1 MLVSV
6 LPIEE
11 AQKASKAS
19 KQDAKHGITPSAAQA
34 AAAAAAARAAGTESS
49 LSKEMLRLG
58 ESASSQQSII
68 ELSANCLVRHRTR
81 LVPEWDSQV
90 ALSRPC
96 MVVKLW
102 KIFAKISFSLS
113 WPWGLH

>member
-11 AQKASKAS
+11 AQKASKAT
-19 KQDAKHGITPSAAQA
+19 KQGAKHGAAPSAAQA

-58 ESASSQQSII
+58 ESAPTQQ
-68 ELSANCLVRHRTR
+68 CT
-81 LVPEWDSQV
+81 
-90 ALSRPC
+90 
-96 MVVKLW
+96 
-102 KIFAKISFSLS
+102 
-113 WPWGLH
+113 